1 MSKTQIALIGGLL
14 ALDSALSLF
23 AVCYLGWRVMFVET
37 CAAALLGL
45 AVMVLAA
52 CHYGDAIAARLDN
65 DACLDGQLIHGPAL
79 MLAGLLLACPGMI
92 TDLVAVALLVPAVR
106 RLALGAVRKQ
116 AEVENAPILRFEQ
129 PSAQK
134 RRLAA

>member
-14 ALDSALSLF
+14 ALDSVLSLF
-23 AVCYLGWRVMFVET
+23 AACYLGWRVMFAET

-45 AVMVLAA
+45 AVVVLAA
-52 CHYGDAIAARLDN
+52 WHYGDAIAARLDN
-65 DACLDGQLIHGPAL
+65 DACLDRQLIHGPAL
-79 MLAGLLLACPGMI
+79 VLAGLLLVCPGMI

-116 AEVENAPILRFEQ
+116 AEAENAAILRFEP
-129 PSAQK
+129 PSAHK